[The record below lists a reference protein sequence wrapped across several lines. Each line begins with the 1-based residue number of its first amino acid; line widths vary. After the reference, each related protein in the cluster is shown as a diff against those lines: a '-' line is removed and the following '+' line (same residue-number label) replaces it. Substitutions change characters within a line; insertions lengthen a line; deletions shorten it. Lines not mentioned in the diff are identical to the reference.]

1 MARDVS
7 DATPIES
14 RDQLVEALSSGAK
27 PKSAWRVGTEHEKFG
42 FYEADCSPVPYE
54 GERGIR
60 KLLELMEGLLGWQR
74 IEDKGN
80 IIGLTDP
87 TGMGAISL
95 EPGGQFELSGA
106 PLETIH
112 QTCRETNAHLAQ
124 VRECAAPLGIGFL
137 GLGGSP
143 LWTRA
148 ETPVMPKSRYAIMS
162 NYMPKVGRLG
172 LDMMYRTCTIQANL
186 DFGDEPDMVQKMRVG
201 IALQPI
207 ATALFANSPFTDG
220 RPNGFLSWRSHIWL
234 DTDADRT
241 GMTPFVF
248 EDGFGFERYVDWALD
263 VPMYFV
269 KRGDHYHDVA
279 GLSFRDLLDGRLAA
293 LPGERAT
300 MSDWKNHLSTLFPE
314 VRLKNYLEMRG
325 ADGGPWRRIC
335 ALPAFWV
342 GLMYDQA
349 SLDGAWDIV
358 KDWSAEERQALRD
371 AVPSTALSTPFRD
384 RTVRDIAR
392 DVLALARDGLRRR
405 HRLNAEGMDETIFL
419 SSLEEIVA
427 TGETPAETMLREY
440 ETVWHE
446 DVRPA
451 FREYAF

>member
-1 MARDVS
+1 MARDVT

-14 RDQLVEALSSGAK
+14 RDQLIEALSSGAK
-27 PKSAWRVGTEHEKFG
+27 PRSEWRVGTEHEKFG
-42 FYEADCSPVPYE
+42 FYEADDSPVPYE

-60 KLLELMEGLLGWQR
+60 RLLELMEGLLGWHR
-74 IEDKGN
+74 IEDRGL

-87 TGMGAISL
+87 TGLGAISL

-124 VRECAAPLGIGFL
+124 VRECAEPLGIGFL
-137 GLGGSP
+137 GVGASP

-148 ETPVMPKSRYAIMS
+148 ETPVMPKSRYEIMT
-162 NYMPKVGRLG
+162 NYMPKVGSLG

-186 DFGDEPDMVQKMRVG
+186 DFGSEADMVQKMRVG

-220 RPNGFLSWRSHIWL
+220 RPNGYLSWRSRIWL

-269 KRGDHYHDVA
+269 KRGDRYHDVA
-279 GLSFRDLLDGRLAA
+279 GLSFRDLLDGKLAA

-300 MSDWKNHLSTLFPE
+300 LSDWKNHLSTLFPE
-314 VRLKNYLEMRG
+314 VRLKNYIEMRG

-358 KDWSAEERQALRD
+358 ADWTVEERQALRD
-371 AVPSTALSTPFRD
+371 GVARTALATPFRN

-392 DVLALARDGLRRR
+392 DVLALSRAGLARRE
-405 HRLNAEGMDETIFL
+405 RLNGEGLDETIFL

-427 TGETPAETMLREY
+427 TGTTPAEVLLRQY
-440 ETVWHE
+440 ETEWHH
-446 DVRPA
+446 DVRPI
-451 FREYAF
+451 FREYAY

>member
-1 MARDVS
+1 
-7 DATPIES
+7 
-14 RDQLVEALSSGAK
+14 
-27 PKSAWRVGTEHEKFG
+27 
-42 FYEADCSPVPYE
+42 
-54 GERGIR
+54 
-60 KLLELMEGLLGWQR
+60 
-74 IEDKGN
+74 
-80 IIGLTDP
+80 
-87 TGMGAISL
+87 
-95 EPGGQFELSGA
+95 
-106 PLETIH
+106 
-112 QTCRETNAHLAQ
+112 
-124 VRECAAPLGIGFL
+124 
-137 GLGGSP
+137 
-143 LWTRA
+143 
-148 ETPVMPKSRYAIMS
+148 
-162 NYMPKVGRLG
+162 
-172 LDMMYRTCTIQANL
+172 
-186 DFGDEPDMVQKMRVG
+186 MRVG

-220 RPNGFLSWRSHIWL
+220 KPNGFLSWRSHIWL

-279 GLSFRDLLDGRLAA
+279 GLSFRDLLDGKLKA
-293 LPGERAT
+293 LPGELAT

-358 KDWSAEERQALRD
+358 KTWTAEERQTLRD
-371 AVPSTALSTPFRD
+371 AVPSTALNTPFRN

-392 DVLALARDGLRRR
+392 DVLALAREGLTRR
-405 HRLNAEGMDETIFL
+405 HRLNSEGLDETIFL

-427 TGETPAETMLREY
+427 TGMTPAEVMLRQY
-440 ETVWHE
+440 ETVWHG